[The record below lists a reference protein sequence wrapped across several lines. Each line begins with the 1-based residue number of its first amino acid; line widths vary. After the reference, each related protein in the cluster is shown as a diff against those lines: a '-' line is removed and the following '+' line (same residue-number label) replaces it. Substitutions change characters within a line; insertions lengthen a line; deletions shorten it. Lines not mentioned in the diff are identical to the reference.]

1 MRSPSRGSLPV
12 VAALLERRPA
22 ILALRRALP
31 ASVAKLL
38 TARSPTHL
46 AALLS
51 RNILEAII
59 LGPESVR
66 GVVLQS
72 LRRDFPGVP
81 LLLYAPLRS
90 DDADLVLRAHRDR
103 VAALALEGLDE
114 PVLGRLVRRHG
125 LTARRQEELIPL
137 GPRLGLLEP
146 LQQRAWVEVVTG
158 APGGLTTA
166 VLARR
171 LKVRRETLS
180 RSFAAGGAPS
190 LKRAIDAVRLVAA
203 GQLLGNPGYRVA
215 DVAQLLGFSSVSL
228 LQRTARRTFGV
239 SARGLALLDGS
250 HLAAALQGDGPPAGW
265 A

>member
-1 MRSPSRGSLPV
+1 MPPV

-22 ILALRRALP
+22 ILALRRAFP
-31 ASVAKLL
+31 GSAVRVL

-46 AALLS
+46 AVLLA
-51 RNILEAII
+51 RHVLEVII

-72 LRRDFPGVP
+72 LRRDYPGVP
-81 LLLYAPLRS
+81 LVLYAPLRS

-114 PVLGRLVRRHG
+114 PVLPRLVRRHG
-125 LTARRQEELIPL
+125 LTARRREELLPL
-137 GPRLGLLEP
+137 ANRLGLTDP
-146 LQQRAWVEVVTG
+146 LQRAAWEEVVTT
-158 APGGLTTA
+158 APMGLTTEG
-166 VLARR
+166 LARR
-171 LKVRRETLS
+171 LKLRRETLS
-180 RSFAAGGAPS
+180 RGFAAGGAPS

-215 DVAQLLGFSSVSL
+215 DVARLLGFSSASL

-239 SARGLALLDGS
+239 SARGVAQLDSGR
-250 HLAAALQGDGPPAGW
+250 LAAALQVGGTPASWG
-265 A
+265 

>member
-1 MRSPSRGSLPV
+1 MPPV
-12 VAALLERRPA
+12 VAAFLERRPA

-31 ASVAKLL
+31 ASQVRLL

-46 AALLS
+46 ATLLEH
-51 RNILEAII
+51 NVIEAII

-90 DDADLVLRAHRDR
+90 DDAELVLRAHRDR
-103 VAALALEGLDE
+103 VAAMALEGLDE
-114 PVLGRLVRRHG
+114 PVIGRLLLQHG
-125 LTARRQEELIPL
+125 LTARRQSELLPL
-137 GPRLGLLEP
+137 ADRLGLVDP
-146 LQQRAWVEVVTG
+146 LQRAAWAVVVAS
-158 APGGLTTA
+158 APAGLTTD

-180 RSFAAGGAPS
+180 RGFAAGGAPS

-203 GQLLGNPGYRVA
+203 GQLLANPGYRVH
-215 DVAQLLGFSSVSL
+215 DVARLLGFSSTSL

-239 SARGLALLDGS
+239 SARGVAQLDGNR
-250 HLAAALQGDGPPAGW
+250 LAAALHAGSAPPGW
-265 A
+265 G

>member
-1 MRSPSRGSLPV
+1 MPV

-31 ASVAKLL
+31 PSAVRLL

-51 RNILEAII
+51 RNVIEAIV

-103 VAALALEGLDE
+103 VSALALEGLDE
-114 PVLGRLVRRHG
+114 PVMARLVRQHG
-125 LTARRQEELIPL
+125 LTARRQGELLPL
-137 GPRLGLLEP
+137 GPSLGLVDP
-146 LQQRAWVEVVTG
+146 LQQRAWAEVVAL
-158 APGGLTTA
+158 APAGLTTE

-180 RSFAAGGAPS
+180 RGFAAGGAPS
-190 LKRAIDAVRLVAA
+190 LKRAIDAVRLVTA
-203 GQLLGNPGYRVA
+203 GQLLGNPGYRVE
-215 DVAQLLGFSSVSL
+215 DVARLLGFSSVSL

-239 SARGLALLDGS
+239 SARGMSELGGTRLAT
-250 HLAAALQGDGPPAGW
+250 ALQGGGPPAGW
-265 A
+265 R